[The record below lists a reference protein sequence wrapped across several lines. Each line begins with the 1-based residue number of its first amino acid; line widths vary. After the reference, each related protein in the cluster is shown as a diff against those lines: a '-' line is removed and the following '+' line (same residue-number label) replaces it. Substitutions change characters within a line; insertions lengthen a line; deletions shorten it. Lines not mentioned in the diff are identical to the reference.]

1 MTYIISGC
9 FEWIGF
15 HLTEKWLNAGHT
27 VIGIDNDWNE
37 QKEWLSLYV
46 GRNSSFH
53 FVDSIDQVKEEAEG
67 EDLILIN
74 IEDRLTKRE
83 AKIPIKGEWTIKI
96 GDDQPVKGSVIYASE
111 VYGPWMS
118 KLVEPTTEQALYID
132 DFVKGVHE
140 IIDHNVKKEWIEIK
154 PSSGEQRGH
163 HQDTWYVKESVN
175 VNMGWKE
182 VMDHEEKFS
191 TYYKL

>member
-1 MTYIISGC
+1 MIYIISGC

-37 QKEWLSLYV
+37 QKDWLSLYV
-46 GRNSSFH
+46 GRNSSFQ
-53 FVDSIDQVKEEAEG
+53 FVDSIDQVKEEVEG
-67 EDLILIN
+67 EELILIN
-74 IEDRLTKRE
+74 IEDRLTKGE
-83 AKIPIKGEWTIKI
+83 AKIPIKREWTIKI
-96 GDDQPVKGSVIYASE
+96 GDDKPVQGSVIYASE

-118 KLVEPTTEQALYID
+118 RLVKPTTEQALYIN
-132 DFVKGVHE
+132 DFVKGVQE

-154 PSSGEQRGH
+154 SSYDQTGH
-163 HQDTWYVKESVN
+163 HQDTWYVNESMDVN
-175 VNMGWKE
+175 KGWKT
-182 VMDHEEKFS
+182 VMDHENNFS